1 MEVIDMYSKKK
12 FKPLLFLALIGGVWA
27 SYLMKSFVGI
37 NTLWQLAIGASSWI
51 LCYLLGVWLLS
62 LGLRGWRRLNRWLDV
77 TPIEGLLGGT
87 AGLILGVFIALLS
100 SYPLSMIK
108 GASYFMIFSFLICGY
123 LGMQI
128 GSRRAGDV
136 WKLIPARIPESR
148 EKAGV
153 VTGDYKVLDT
163 SAIIDGRIHDVCQ
176 SKFLEGVL
184 IVPVFVIEELQHIAD
199 SSDNLRRN
207 KGRRGLELLSKMQK
221 DPSINIK
228 IVEDAIAEEREV
240 DMKLIRLCKQIGAS
254 IITNDYNLNKVAEL
268 QGIKVLNLNEL
279 TNAVKVVVYP
289 GETMYI
295 SILKE
300 GKEPGQ
306 GVGYLED
313 GTMVVVED
321 AQDELGNNLEVLV
334 TSVFQTAAGR
344 MIFSRKVKEERNMG
358 IYKPNLQGVP
368 IQEVNIYG

>member
-1 MEVIDMYSKKK
+1 MYNKI
-12 FKPLLFLALIGGVWA
+12 FYRPLLFLALIGGLWA
-27 SYLMKSFVGI
+27 SFSLKLFVRL
-37 NTLWQLAIGASSWI
+37 NTVEQLVAGGTAF
-51 LCYLLGVWLLS
+51 LLFYMSGVWLWRFVLK
-62 LGLRGWRRLNRWLDV
+62 GWKLFNRWLDN
-77 TPIEGLLGGT
+77 TSIEILLCGM
-87 AGLILGVFIALLS
+87 AGLVLGVLVALLS

-108 GASYFMIFSFLICGY
+108 GAGTYLTMLSFLLCGY

-128 GSRRAGDV
+128 GSRRALDV
-136 WKLIPARIPESR
+136 WKLLPVQLPKPKDNE
-148 EKAGV
+148 E
-153 VTGDYKVLDT
+153 VTNSSYKVLDT
-163 SAIIDGRIHDVCQ
+163 SAIIDGRIYDVCE
-176 SKFLEGVL
+176 SKFLEGTL

-199 SSDNLRRN
+199 SSDSLRRS

-221 DPSINIK
+221 DSAITIK
-228 IVEDAIAEEREV
+228 VVEDNIPEEKEV
-240 DMKLIRLCKQIGAS
+240 DMKLVRLCKQSGAS

-268 QGIKVLNLNEL
+268 QGIKVLNINEL

-295 SILKE
+295 NILKE

-344 MIFSRKVKEERNMG
+344 MIFSRKLREDNSLG
-358 IYKPNLQGVP
+358 IIKPNLQGVP
-368 IQEVNIYG
+368 IQEVNLYG